1 MASYSDPARGRHR
14 SRVGARGLLATLVHG
29 ALCAGLVLSASTTTK
44 PAGAQG
50 QTQEQVLRSYDIP
63 AGPLGTVL
71 NQFAQAAGV
80 ELSAASAL
88 TQGKRSEGLHG
99 RFSVPDGLMR
109 IVQGQGLQVIQGRSG
124 AYSLRAIPASSGNAS
139 GVSAL
144 SPITVTTQAENA
156 HGPVPGMTAE
166 RSATA
171 TKTDT
176 PILEA
181 PQTISVVTRDQ
192 VEMQGAQTVNQAVA
206 YTPGVIAAFGGTDSR
221 YDVVMARGGLFVR
234 QYLDGIVLPF
244 SAYSVSVP
252 QFDPYMLERL
262 EILQGPSS
270 GLFGQTTPGGI
281 LNMVSRRPQAD
292 ARHELWLQGGNLHTG
307 KLAFDST
314 GALDAEEKFLYRIT
328 GLVKTADGMADYS
341 EEKRK
346 LIAPSF
352 TWRPSADTSLTLL
365 THYQH
370 DKVIP
375 QYQGLPARGTLRYNP
390 NGTLPRTRFSGEP
403 SHEGMDRKQ
412 YAVGYA
418 FEHRFNNT
426 WSVRQNLRYT
436 HVDIDARGTPGYALA
451 PDERTLSRVAT
462 QGLGKGSILGIDT
475 QAQADFSTGAL
486 EHTLLLGLDYVKQ
499 RDDYRF
505 ASAPVASIDLY
516 DPVYGIDIPDLIP
529 RISTLQT
536 MHQTG
541 IYMQDQIRTGGW
553 VLTVG
558 GRYDRA
564 DADTENRTARS
575 TTPRQDEAFTGRL
588 GVNYVFDSGIA
599 PYASYST
606 SFEPVGG
613 TDFAGKPFKPMTGEQ
628 FEVGV
633 KYQPKGSDTLV
644 TLSAFQLTQK
654 NMLTTDPLPGHEF
667 FSTQT
672 GEVRSQ
678 GFNLEARARLWKNT
692 DIIGAYAYTRS
703 KITKAN
709 PNATGVSLEGLPLP
723 RVPRHMA
730 SLWVNHDLDHIGL
743 DGLSVG
749 AGIRY
754 IGANYADSAA
764 SIRLPANT
772 LWDAAI
778 HYDLGKANASLSGFK
793 LSLTAANVSDRQY
806 VNYCLNELQCFYG
819 QGRTVLLNLRKQ
831 W

>member
-1 MASYSDPARGRHR
+1 MVLPSVQTRAQFPASAAAPRLLPA
-14 SRVGARGLLATLVHG
+14 LVRA
-29 ALCAGLVLSASTTTK
+29 ALCAGLALGTLTVA
-44 PAGAQG
+44 PAGAQA
-50 QTQEQVLRSYDIP
+50 QATQRSYDIP

-80 ELSAASAL
+80 ELSSASVL
-88 TQGKRSEGLHG
+88 TQGKHSPGLRG
-99 RFSVPDGLMR
+99 SFSVQEGFMR
-109 IVQGQGLQVIQGRSG
+109 IVQGQGLQVIRGGNG
-124 AYSLRAIPASSGNAS
+124 AYSLRALPAAS
-139 GVSAL
+139 EGGASVSTL
-144 SPITVTTQAENA
+144 SPVTVTARTENPY
-156 HGPVPGMTAE
+156 GPVTGLTAQ
-166 RSATA
+166 RTATA

-176 PILEA
+176 PILET
-181 PQTISVVTRDQ
+181 PQTISVIGREQ
-192 VEMQGAQTVNQAVA
+192 MEMQGAQTVNEAVA
-206 YTPGVIAAFGGTDSR
+206 YTSGVISAFGGTDTR
-221 YDVVMARGGLFVR
+221 YDVVKARGGLFVR

-292 ARHELWLQGGNLHTG
+292 PRHELWLQGGNLDAG

-314 GALDAEEKFLYRIT
+314 GPLDADEKLLYRIT
-328 GLVKTADGMADYS
+328 GLVNSADGMTDYS

-365 THYQH
+365 SHYQH

-375 QYQGLPARGTLRYNP
+375 QYQGLPANGTLRYNP

-403 SHEGMDRKQ
+403 SHERMDREQ
-412 YAVGYA
+412 YAIGYA
-418 FEHRFNNT
+418 FEHRFNDT
-426 WSVRQNLRYT
+426 WTVRQNLRYT
-436 HVDIDARGTPGYALA
+436 HVDIDARGTPGYALGA
-451 PDERTLSRVAT
+451 DERTLSRVAT

-475 QAQADFSTGAL
+475 QAQANFATGEL
-486 EHTLLLGLDYVKQ
+486 KHTLLMGLDYVKQ

-516 DPVYGIDIPDLIP
+516 DPIYGIEIPELIP

-536 MHQTG
+536 MRQTG
-541 IYMQDQIRTGGW
+541 LYLQDQIRAGGW
-553 VLTVG
+553 VLTAG

-564 DADTENRTARS
+564 DADTENRAAQTG
-575 TTPRQDEAFTGRL
+575 TPSRAEAFTGRL
-588 GVNYVFDSGIA
+588 GVNYVFDNGVA

-606 SFEPVGG
+606 SFEPIGG
-613 TDFAGKPFKPMTGEQ
+613 TDFEGKPFEPMTGEQ
-628 FEVGV
+628 VEVGV

-644 TLSAFQLTQK
+644 TLSAFELTQK
-654 NMLTTDPLPGHEF
+654 NMLTTDTRPGNEF

-672 GEVRSQ
+672 GEVRSR
-678 GFNLEARARLWKNT
+678 GINLEARAKFWDNT
-692 DIIGAYAYTRS
+692 DIIAAYAYTRS

-709 PNATGVSLEGLPLP
+709 PNAAGVSLEGRPLP

-730 SLWVNHDLDHIGL
+730 SLWVNHELDHIGL
-743 DGLSVG
+743 IGLSAGVG
-749 AGIRY
+749 VRY
-754 IGANYADSAA
+754 IGKNYADTEVTL
-764 SIRLPANT
+764 RLPANT
-772 LWDAAI
+772 LWDAGI
-778 HYDLGKANASLSGFK
+778 HYDLGKANDSLQGFK
-793 LSLTAANVSDRQY
+793 LSLTAANLTDREY